1 MSTVLQITYKTY
13 YCDMQ
18 FKYTETGRYVRKVS
32 RIGCTLSCFIYQK
45 LARPKAG
52 SLRCMWGQMMQKY
65 SPAEDAGWT
74 MSV

>member
-18 FKYTETGRYVRKVS
+18 FKYTETGRYVWKVP
-32 RIGCTLSCFIYQK
+32 RIGCKLYCFICQK
-45 LARPKAG
+45 LARIMAG
-52 SLRCMWGQMMQKY
+52 SLSCMWGQMMQKY

-74 MSV
+74 MSF